1 MEVGSGV
8 PVPVMPNADTRGNP
22 GSHFFASP
30 SSTRR
35 RMASERVVS
44 FLEAHLST
52 SSTVEGGIRDE
63 TIVPRP
69 VAGRP
74 RFFFWSTF
82 IDFFMILGLHKM
94 QAEGKHELPPRL

>member
-1 MEVGSGV
+1 MRLAFSPSSAEPTGKLESVSEARAARRRCDGV
-8 PVPVMPNADTRGNP
+8 DLTCDAN
-22 GSHFFASP
+22 P

-44 FLEAHLST
+44 FLRAQSSTLST
-52 SSTVEGGIRDE
+52 KGGGMRDE

-74 RFFFWSTF
+74 RPFFWSTF
-82 IDFFMILGLHKM
+82 IDFFMD
-94 QAEGKHELPPRL
+94 